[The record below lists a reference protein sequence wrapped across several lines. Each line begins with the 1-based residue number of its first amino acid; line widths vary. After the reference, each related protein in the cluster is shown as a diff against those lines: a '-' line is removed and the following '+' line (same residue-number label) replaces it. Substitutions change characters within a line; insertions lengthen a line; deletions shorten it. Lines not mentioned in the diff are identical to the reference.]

1 VRTHLLPCTRSGQAP
16 AMQNSAD
23 WLPASKLE
31 HVRLGAKERPQP
43 GSRETKFV
51 FVSCGPGSVGAKGSA
66 TNDDI
71 NW

>member
-1 VRTHLLPCTRSGQAP
+1 
-16 AMQNSAD
+16 MQNSAD

-31 HVRLGAKERPQP
+31 HVPLGAKERPQP

-51 FVSCGPGSVGAKGSA
+51 FVSCGPGSVGAKESA